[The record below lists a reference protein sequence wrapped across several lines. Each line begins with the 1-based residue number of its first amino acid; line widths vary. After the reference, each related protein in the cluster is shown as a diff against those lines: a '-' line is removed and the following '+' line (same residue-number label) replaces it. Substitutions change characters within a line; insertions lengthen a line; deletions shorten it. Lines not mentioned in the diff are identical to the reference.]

1 MGFTKEIAIN
11 SPYEI
16 LLIGVANYMA
26 ERLGVDAD
34 LRSCQHIDEKKIE
47 AFKYQEVIYELAYK
61 GYINYEFSKHFK
73 VKRSVKITALE
84 EKFESTLARYY
95 NKAKEGFFISDEDL
109 RLDDAFVML
118 RTGPGYDFTLTVM
131 AITITML
138 NRKFNKSYPIHFV
151 GDNVYV
157 YLREASTLHY
167 YKMLGYVDVKYKL
180 EEKII
185 NTLNANIFK
194 EIGVINGYLGSDLV
208 SYYDKLDMLKRQKIS
223 KGSVVYLYKKNQEQ
237 LTVMN
242 DIVED
247 CTLAI
252 VVDYGSF
259 GIKLKRLP
267 MRTSYEYIV
276 HTYENYSDDI
286 KDLYGGLE
294 YFFPYDGKLDE
305 VNLTWTSCGVSYVQN
320 SKPTQ
325 MEDYFITNLKM
336 ISLVDLPIMEKVGTV
351 KDVKLQA
358 PEAVLFLLLQ
368 YQIDFD
374 KDLFMK
380 EYPQVDEEKVKKL
393 VKVSK
398 KNLEKVLGY
407 KLKR

>member
-1 MGFTKEIAIN
+1 
-11 SPYEI
+11 
-16 LLIGVANYMA
+16 
-26 ERLGVDAD
+26 
-34 LRSCQHIDEKKIE
+34 
-47 AFKYQEVIYELAYK
+47 
-61 GYINYEFSKHFK
+61 
-73 VKRSVKITALE
+73 
-84 EKFESTLARYY
+84 
-95 NKAKEGFFISDEDL
+95 
-109 RLDDAFVML
+109 
-118 RTGPGYDFTLTVM
+118 
-131 AITITML
+131 
-138 NRKFNKSYPIHFV
+138 
-151 GDNVYV
+151 
-157 YLREASTLHY
+157 
-167 YKMLGYVDVKYKL
+167 
-180 EEKII
+180 
-185 NTLNANIFK
+185 
-194 EIGVINGYLGSDLV
+194 
-208 SYYDKLDMLKRQKIS
+208 MLKRQKIS

-336 ISLVDLPIMEKVGTV
+336 ISLVDLPIMEKVGTM